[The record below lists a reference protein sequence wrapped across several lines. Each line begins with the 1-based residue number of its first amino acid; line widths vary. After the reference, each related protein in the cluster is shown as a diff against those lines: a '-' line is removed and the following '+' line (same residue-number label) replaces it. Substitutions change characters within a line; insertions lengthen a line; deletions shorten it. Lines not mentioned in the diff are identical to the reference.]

1 MPLRRPRTAAG
12 FPDMGARVQAIFQRH
27 GFAQAAVVASNT
39 ATSDAP
45 SLVVKRNRP
54 RRMAAQA
61 SGLSCC
67 SRVGKSSL
75 TVGWMCMAREIT
87 V

>member
-1 MPLRRPRTAAG
+1 METMRRERVELDRCPGGGAHAERFALSRTVVPGGFRAAPG
-12 FPDMGARVQAIFQRH
+12 GA
-27 GFAQAAVVASNT
+27 
-39 ATSDAP
+39 
-45 SLVVKRNRP
+45 LNRP
-54 RRMAAQA
+54 RLMAAQA

>member
-1 MPLRRPRTAAG
+1 MATG
-12 FPDMGARVQAIFQRH
+12 FPDMGARVEAIFQRH
-27 GFAQAAVVASNT
+27 GFAQAAVVGSIA
-39 ATSDAP
+39 ATIDAP
-45 SLVVKRNRP
+45 RFVVNRNRP